1 MNKVILHSRLT
12 KDIELKDLG
21 NDKKVANFSVAVRRD
36 YKNANGEYESDF
48 FNCSAFGNTA
58 VFLSNYFKKGSEILI
73 IGHLQ
78 NNQWETESG
87 EKRTSTNI
95 IVENVEFCGSRQNN
109 TENNNNFE
117 QTMQQNGVEVSN
129 TTDNI
134 ELPF

>member
-1 MNKVILHSRLT
+1 MNKIILKGRLT

-48 FNCSAFGNTA
+48 FNCSAFGKTSEFIA
-58 VFLSNYFKKGSEILI
+58 NYFKKGSEILI

-87 EKRTSTNI
+87 EKRTATNI
-95 IVENVEFCGSRQNN
+95 VVENVEFCGKKE
-109 TENNNNFE
+109 ENNNNFE
-117 QTMQQNGVEVSN
+117 STMQQNGIEVA
-129 TTDNI
+129 TTSDD
-134 ELPF
+134 LPF